1 MREGLKGLKKP
12 SKHSKSELIDTV
24 TGNDV
29 QFIWLLATAEFE
41 IEDHDVHEALF
52 QKVVELF
59 VTVRGFSLASAW
71 LEKFKQ
77 KTKKPT
83 KKTKSLRRDI
93 HDATH

>member
-1 MREGLKGLKKP
+1 MDP
-12 SKHSKSELIDTV
+12 FKHSKSELIDAV
-24 TGNDV
+24 TGIDDV
-29 QFIWLLATAEFE
+29 QFIWLLVTAEFE
-41 IEDHDVHEALF
+41 IEDHDINEALL
-52 QKVVELF
+52 QNVVELF

-83 KKTKSLRRDI
+83 KKTKSLCRDI